1 MEEKSTVP
9 DGQRERLLNSIQRL
23 TGMALDRLEEG
34 TRERMMDAK
43 ETRLMGSL
51 ALRSMRL
58 WQEVLRDNRRDE
70 RGMEKTLNRLEKT
83 LKEGLGKAAGGTASG
98 P

>member
-1 MEEKSTVP
+1 MEEKSMVP
-9 DGQRERLLNSIQRL
+9 DGQREKLLNGIQRL

-58 WQEVLRDNRRDE
+58 WQEVLRDNRRDD

-83 LKEGLGKAAGGTASG
+83 LKEGLGKASGGNASG
-98 P
+98 Q